1 LLFAARPDNVKWQ
14 VSLGLNTMKFGAII
28 IIIIIIIIQVLLN
41 ESVKQSLQ
49 TKLVIHA

>member
-28 IIIIIIIIQVLLN
+28 IIIIQVLLN

>member
-1 LLFAARPDNVKWQ
+1 
-14 VSLGLNTMKFGAII
+14 MKFGAIII

>member
-1 LLFAARPDNVKWQ
+1 
-14 VSLGLNTMKFGAII
+14 MKFGAI

>member
-28 IIIIIIIIQVLLN
+28 IIIIIQVLLN

>member
-28 IIIIIIIIQVLLN
+28 IIIIIIQVLLN